1 MKYIAKM
8 MLALLASVTL
18 VVPAYAWDFS
28 ASGSASSGWKQTT
41 TKPASGDSTTSA
53 NFSGSSGGVSLK
65 SAHTD
70 GDKSLTLTYS
80 ADVDTD
86 GTQSTGSSDTAGSAG
101 LDQTL
106 SLSGSTKV
114 GKWTSSAT
122 ASQSLM
128 EDGVTSKISGDD
140 SAVITIT
147 DGSMTYK
154 LGSAAHLSTAEK
166 TAGTTAAGA
175 QDAEARVDSFQGFSV
190 GMPVGPGA
198 LTFAVDM
205 NSGTAS
211 TLMGDKSVA
220 IGCGGQMTGFGFNFA
235 GNVGADL
242 SLTYAT
248 GSSAASKT
256 NCTGDNASNSAS
268 ANTMGLGVAVPM
280 GTITLALDY
289 ESTVTSSTVAST
301 ETKVTSGGYEI
312 SASIGGIADGTVV
325 VNISSTSSKT
335 GDADAAVTAGTEL
348 GWSTT
353 IGATGFEIAYGSAAV
368 QDGATTTELEIEMTL
383 SF

>member
-8 MLALLASVTL
+8 MLALLASVTM
-18 VVPAYAWDFS
+18 VAQAYAWDFS
-28 ASGSASSGWKQTT
+28 ASGSATAGWIQETV
-41 TKPASGDSTTSA
+41 KPASGDGTTSA
-53 NFSGSSGGVSLK
+53 NFSGSSGSVSLK
-65 SAHTD
+65 SSHSD
-70 GDKSLTLTYS
+70 GDKTLGLTYS

-86 GTQSTGSSDTAGSAG
+86 GSTLGTDTG

-128 EDGVTSKISGDD
+128 EDGKTDQISADD
-140 SAVITIT
+140 GAVITIT

-154 LGSAAHLSTAEK
+154 LGKAAHLSTAEK
-166 TAGTTAAGA
+166 TSATAAAGA
-175 QDAEARVDSFQGFSV
+175 QDAEARVDSFNGFSV
-190 GMPVGPGA
+190 GLPVGPGA

-248 GSSAASKT
+248 GSSTASK
-256 NCTGDNASNSAS
+256 
-268 ANTMGLGVAVPM
+268 ANDDEIPLLVALFYLQDHI
-280 GTITLALDY
+280 GTRRAHACRILALSRGFCRGDQRPGLLLCL
-289 ESTVTSSTVAST
+289 SRHLCLRLLW
-301 ETKVTSGGYEI
+301 
-312 SASIGGIADGTVV
+312 
-325 VNISSTSSKT
+325 T
-335 GDADAAVTAGTEL
+335 GSRRL
-348 GWSTT
+348 
-353 IGATGFEIAYGSAAV
+353 
-368 QDGATTTELEIEMTL
+368 
-383 SF
+383 

>member
-8 MLALLASVTL
+8 MLALLASVTM
-18 VVPAYAWDFS
+18 VAQAYAWDFS
-28 ASGSASSGWKQTT
+28 ASGSATAGWIQETV
-41 TKPASGDSTTSA
+41 KPASGDGTTSA
-53 NFSGSSGGVSLK
+53 NFSGSSGSVSLK
-65 SAHTD
+65 SSHSD
-70 GDKSLTLTYS
+70 GDKTLGLTYS

-86 GTQSTGSSDTAGSAG
+86 GSTLGTDTG

-128 EDGVTSKISGDD
+128 EDGKTDQISADD
-140 SAVITIT
+140 GAVITIT

-154 LGSAAHLSTAEK
+154 LGKAAHLSTAEK
-166 TAGTTAAGA
+166 TSATAAAGA
-175 QDAEARVDSFQGFSV
+175 QDAEARVDSFNGFSV
-190 GMPVGPGA
+190 GLPVGPGA

-248 GSSAASKT
+248 GSSTASKA

-268 ANTMGLGVAVPM
+268 ANTMGLGVAIPM

-289 ESTVTSSTVAST
+289 ESTATNSKVGDT
-301 ETKVTSGGYEI
+301 ETKVTSGGFEV
-312 SASIGGIADGTVV
+312 SVAASGIADGTVTLNV
-325 VNISSTSSKT
+325 SSASSKT
-335 GDADAAVTAGTEL
+335 GDDDPATTAGTEV
-348 GWSTT
+348 GWKTN
-353 IGATGFEIAYGSAAV
+353 IGATSFELAYGSAAV
-368 QDGATTTELEIEMTL
+368 KDGATTTQIEVEMSL